1 MSVRSESG
9 AKLVVSLQ
17 LPHFLLWLLAM
28 PFGIASLVGL
38 LQILSGSMVSGL
50 MLIIVFGGIGV
61 WACVRVSERA
71 ELVLDRQSGTVSLTH
86 RAVGGTQIQEFALA
100 DLDSAELSRNP
111 KRASGAIELVFTN
124 TRPATRVP
132 ITGWG
137 VSNGGMAPLAQK
149 INDWLEQD
157 SGHQ

>member
-1 MSVRSESG
+1 MNVRSESG

-17 LPHFLLWLLAM
+17 LPRFFLWLLAM

-38 LQILSGSMVSGL
+38 
-50 MLIIVFGGIGV
+50 
-61 WACVRVSERA
+61 
-71 ELVLDRQSGTVSLTH
+71 H
-86 RAVGGTQIQEFALA
+86 
-100 DLDSAELSRNP
+100 LDSAELSRNP

-137 VSNGGMAPLAQK
+137 VSHGGMAPLAQK

-157 SGHQ
+157 RGHQ